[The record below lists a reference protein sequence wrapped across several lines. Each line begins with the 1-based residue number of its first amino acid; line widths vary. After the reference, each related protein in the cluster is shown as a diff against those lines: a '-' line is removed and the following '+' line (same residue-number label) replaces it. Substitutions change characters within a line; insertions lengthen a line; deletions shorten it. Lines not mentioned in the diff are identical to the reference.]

1 MNVFHSEFAAPAC
14 QLQKFKKFMQL
25 SDWGFLLLPEFI
37 TKYTFGNQPPI
48 YFPHF
53 TKNLV
58 DVQVAVYHAIVTP
71 KLGNVGARFVSDH
84 NALWSETNLASFL

>member
-1 MNVFHSEFAAPAC
+1 MVTVRIFSMVTETSTNTT
-14 QLQKFKKFMQL
+14 QLMQL
-25 SDWGFLLLPEFI
+25 MQLLDWGFLLLPEFM

-71 KLGNVGARFVSDH
+71 KLGNVGARLVSDH
-84 NALWSETNLASFL
+84 NG